1 MRAAVL
7 RTTGDDTLEIRDD
20 IELGDVGHGEVKVK
34 IHATGVCHSDVSG
47 MDGTIPQPAP
57 FIPGHEGAGVVTEVG
72 EGVTSVRAGDHV
84 IVAWSAPCGSCRF
97 CIDRRQPNLCS
108 NVSIASMGRYHFH
121 QDGHPLAGFA
131 GTGTW
136 AEAMILPHQGVV
148 KIDPDTPHEIASLVG
163 CGVMTGVGAAL
174 NTAKVTPGSSVVVF
188 GCGGVGISAI
198 QGARV
203 AGAAEIVA
211 VDVVEAKLADAQR
224 FGATHAVTPGEL
236 AGARASITGGDGFD
250 FAFEAIGLPD
260 TMRAAYDATRR
271 GGTTCIIGV
280 GGLDKMV
287 TFSAFEL
294 FYAEKTLKGSYYGSA
309 DVRSDFNRML
319 NLWRNGRLDLEGMI
333 TKRIAIDDV
342 DQAVADLRAGA
353 VIRSVITFGDTDP
366 AGAAAGAVEGATSTT

>member
-7 RTTGDDTLEIRDD
+7 RTTGDDTLDICDD
-20 IELGDVGHGEVKVK
+20 IELGEVGPGEVRIDV
-34 IHATGVCHSDVSG
+34 HATGVCHSDVSG

-57 FIPGHEGAGVVTEVG
+57 FIPGHEGAGVVAEVG
-72 EGVTSVRAGDHV
+72 DGVTTAVPGDHV

-97 CIDRRQPNLCS
+97 CVDRRQPNLCS
-108 NVSIASMGRYHFH
+108 QVSMASMGRTHFS
-121 QDGHPLAGFA
+121 QAGSPLAGFA

-136 AEAMILPHQGVV
+136 AEQMILPHQAVI
-148 KIDPDTPHEIASLVG
+148 KIAPDTPHEVASLVG

-174 NTAKVTPGSSVVVF
+174 NTAQVTPGSSVVVF

-203 AGAAEIVA
+203 AGASEIVA
-211 VDVVEAKLADAQR
+211 VDLVDTKLEDALR
-224 FGATHAVTPGEL
+224 FGATHAVTPADLG
-236 AGARASITGGDGFD
+236 GTKASVTGGDGFD
-250 FAFEAIGLPD
+250 YAFEAIGLPE

-319 NLWRNGRLDLEGMI
+319 GLWRNGRLDLEGMI
-333 TKRIAIDDV
+333 SKRITIDDV
-342 DQAVADLRAGA
+342 NQAVADLRAGA
-353 VIRSVITFGDTDP
+353 VIRSVIAFDH
-366 AGAAAGAVEGATSTT
+366 GADGAVPAAGAGTSAQA